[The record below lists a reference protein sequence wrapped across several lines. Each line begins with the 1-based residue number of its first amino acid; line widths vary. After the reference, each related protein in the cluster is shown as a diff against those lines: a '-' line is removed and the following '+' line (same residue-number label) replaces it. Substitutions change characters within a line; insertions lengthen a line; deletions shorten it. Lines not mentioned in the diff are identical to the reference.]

1 LNKVAHLP
9 FTLYFDNFLFAAL
22 TFWRLFRTYMTYN
35 RVNQESSYAKEVI
48 SCSQFVFLE
57 NDSRHTDLQRGFLSP
72 KFLGNCLRKTN
83 MESRRMQINILIGVS
98 YQVQGFIDNACFG
111 WSKMATAKF
120 KICEGCPDELGS
132 QHIWL
137 LLQLVLVMIYSVIS
151 VRGYSFFFNFI
162 HFRKQ
167 TTLSHAGL
175 HTREPT

>member
-1 LNKVAHLP
+1 
-9 FTLYFDNFLFAAL
+9 
-22 TFWRLFRTYMTYN
+22 
-35 RVNQESSYAKEVI
+35 
-48 SCSQFVFLE
+48 
-57 NDSRHTDLQRGFLSP
+57 
-72 KFLGNCLRKTN
+72 

-98 YQVQGFIDNACFG
+98 YQVQDFIDDACFG
-111 WSKMATAKF
+111 WSKMATSKF

-132 QHIWL
+132 QYMWL

-151 VRGYSFFFNFI
+151 VCVYSFFFNFI